1 MNCGEQQK
9 KVAKQAA
16 QRSASS
22 GLDKVKSDQF
32 QLNSLNG
39 SDADAGAVDCCDK
52 RRCAAQRIKP
62 SLKAPT
68 SSTCALTV

>member
-39 SDADAGAVDCCDK
+39 SDADAGAVDFCDK
-52 RRCAAQRIKP
+52 RRCAA
-62 SLKAPT
+62 
-68 SSTCALTV
+68 